1 MDRVTVIIPAY
12 NVENH
17 IEKCIKSVMVQSY
30 TDLEILVVDDGS
42 LDQTP
47 VILKQYSLLDRRIK
61 VVTQSNKGV
70 AAARNTGL
78 REATGNYI
86 AFVDSDDYVLPN
98 YISNLMFL
106 MKRYDTDVSVT
117 RISNIRMNNQSK
129 ADDCRNL
136 VPNQTIVLSGKEAL
150 NSLLLMKEIA
160 VAVYG
165 KLYRRE
171 LFEEIIFPE
180 GKIYEDLAVVP
191 FLLARSKNVSYN
203 PVSDYY
209 YVTNRNMSIMNKKFD
224 ARNYDRIQVSKN
236 LQVLKTL
243 YPDLGDSL
251 DFQYIRSIVQVMNN
265 LIASGDD
272 HKRELL
278 ELQLEASKYMNR
290 LIRSNTIGIK
300 DKLLVKSASIPLAL
314 LKPISKIYNFIYK

>member
-12 NVENH
+12 NLENH
-17 IEKCIKSVMVQSY
+17 IEKCIKSVIVQSY

-47 VILKQYSLLDRRIK
+47 EILKQFSLLDERIK
-61 VVTQSNKGV
+61 VVTQDNKGV

-106 MKRYDTDVSVT
+106 MKWYDADVSAT
-117 RISNIRMNNQSK
+117 RISNIRMNNQAE

-136 VPNQTIVLSGKEAL
+136 VQDQTIVMSGKEAL
-150 NSLLLMKEIA
+150 NSLLLRKEIA

-165 KLYRRE
+165 KLYQRE
-171 LFEEIIFPE
+171 LFEENVFPE

-191 FLLARSKNVSYN
+191 FILAKSKTVSYN

-209 YVTNRNMSIMNKKFD
+209 YVTDRNMSIMNKQFD
-224 ARNYDRIQVSKN
+224 ARNYDRIQASKN
-236 LQVLKTL
+236 LQVLKTQFPEL
-243 YPDLGDSL
+243 RDSL
-251 DFQYIRSIVQVMNN
+251 DFQYIRSIIQVMNN
-265 LIASGDD
+265 LVATDD
-272 HKRELL
+272 YHKRELF
-278 ELQLEASKYMNR
+278 ELKLEASKYIDR
-290 LIRSNTIGIK
+290 LIRSNAIGIK
-300 DKLLVKSASIPLAL
+300 DKLLVKSVDLPLIL
-314 LKPISKIYNFIYK
+314 LKIMSKMYKFIYK